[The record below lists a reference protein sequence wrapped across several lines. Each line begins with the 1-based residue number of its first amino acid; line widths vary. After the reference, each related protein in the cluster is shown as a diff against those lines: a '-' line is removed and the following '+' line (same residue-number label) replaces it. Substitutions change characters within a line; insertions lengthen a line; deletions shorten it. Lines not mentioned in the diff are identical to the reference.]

1 MNDCDASMKYFDLV
15 IYQCSEELGFQ
26 SSFVEMSKL
35 LRELCILKRGAS
47 VIPRRVVSAFKK
59 YAVTRVSVFNGQ
71 QRES

>member
-15 IYQCSEELGFQ
+15 LYQCSEELEFQ

-47 VIPRRVVSAFKK
+47 IIPRRVVSAFKK
-59 YAVTRVSVFNGQ
+59 YAVNRVSVFSDQ
-71 QRES
+71 QR